1 MGLVAWLVSGS
12 VFSNPTVFS
21 PTGAGGGGG
30 WATSFHSDCMCVR
43 ICVCVEGAKGDYIMR
58 GCIVQR
64 NLEKGGGGGGV
75 CVKVPGDRVTMGP
88 EERV

>member
-1 MGLVAWLVSGS
+1 M
-12 VFSNPTVFS
+12 
-21 PTGAGGGGG
+21 
-30 WATSFHSDCMCVR
+30 
-43 ICVCVEGAKGDYIMR
+43 CVEGAKGDYIMR

-75 CVKVPGDRVTMGP
+75 KVPGDRVTMGP